1 MKKFLL
7 TTWCLLPLGVGAYH
21 YGPGMVRLKLDASAA
36 ALSEAEACAARASA
50 LGDEQAADEWLLAVA
65 SYDAALAA
73 LPAGREEARQRIVLE
88 RAKAKLL
95 CSQLPQANGELT
107 TLLEELQKQDGV
119 DPEFLADVRRTQADS
134 EYYMT
139 WLMRLEGAPR
149 DEWEPRIENARQNLK
164 LLAERPGL
172 AESER
177 TELAQDVESAVR
189 LARMDL
195 DELQGLPLP
204 SQ

>member
-1 MKKFLL
+1 MKKLL
-7 TTWCLLPLGVGAYH
+7 LSTWCLLPFGLGAYH
-21 YGPGMVRLKLDASAA
+21 YGPGLVRMKLDASAA
-36 ALSEAEACAARASA
+36 ALAEAEESAARASDLA
-50 LGDEQAADEWLLAVA
+50 GDAAAAEWLLAVA
-65 SYDAALAA
+65 NFDEALAK
-73 LPAGREEARQRIVLE
+73 LPAGRDAERQRIVLE

-95 CSQLPQANGELT
+95 CSQLPEANGELT
-107 TLLEELQKQDGV
+107 ALLAELCESEDVEPG
-119 DPEFLADVRRTQADS
+119 FLADVRRTQANS

-149 DEWEPRIENARQNLK
+149 EEWEPRIENARQNYK
-164 LLAERPGL
+164 LLAEQPGL
-172 AESER
+172 AEAEQKS
-177 TELAQDVESAVR
+177 LAEDLESTVR